1 MIKNNLYQS
10 IINEDLD
17 FCIYEI
23 LQTCQIHNDDRL
35 YSAYLMNQIM
45 TDKPISFKEYK
56 SKLTQSNKHKY
67 KSAKEKMNDIKE
79 MNKKNKEIINSVK
92 FEKIDI
98 SEVR

>member
-1 MIKNNLYQS
+1 
-10 IINEDLD
+10 
-17 FCIYEI
+17 
-23 LQTCQIHNDDRL
+23 
-35 YSAYLMNQIM
+35 MNQIM

-67 KSAKEKMNDIKE
+67 KSTEEKMNDIRE

-98 SEVR
+98 SEVI